1 MNEIACIS
9 VIVPIYNTEKY
20 LDACIASIANQSHTA
35 LQIILVDDGSQ
46 DASGAICDAWAGKDK
61 RIQVIHQKNAGVSA
75 ARNAGLDIATGELLS
90 FVDSDDVLL
99 PNAYTQLLRNRN
111 SKDIVIG
118 RMELIE
124 EDGSPISCSPSPPID
139 IFSLDRFIKELFQE
153 NLTYYL
159 GYLCDKLFVR
169 SVIQNKHIRFD
180 STVRL
185 NEDRL
190 FLLEYLLCCNGV
202 SFCNEV
208 TYAYRQRNTGVI
220 SATRRNNTV
229 TDSEMTVIDS
239 FHRMASIGKGY
250 SEELFYLIARK
261 SFECALDL
269 RNRVARTDHYKIK
282 RIQRFMWENA
292 RICLGSPDI
301 SFIEKSK
308 IIGHCILEC

>member
-9 VIVPIYNTEKY
+9 VIVPIYNTEEY

-75 ARNAGLDIATGELLS
+75 ARNTGLEIATGEIIS
-90 FVDSDDVLL
+90 FVDSDDLLL
-99 PNAYTQLLRNRN
+99 PDAYTQLLNSRN

-118 RMELIE
+118 RMKMIE
-124 EDGSPISCSPSPPID
+124 ENGALISYSQSLPTD
-139 IFSLDRFIKELFQE
+139 ISSLDRFIKELFQE

-159 GYLCDKLFVR
+159 GYLWDKLFVR

-180 STVRL
+180 PAVRL

-190 FLLEYLLCCNGV
+190 FLLEYLLCCNGI

-239 FHRMASIGKGY
+239 FHRMATIGKAY
-250 SEELFYLIARK
+250 SDELFHLIARK

-282 RIQRFMWENA
+282 RIRRFMWENA
-292 RICLGSPDI
+292 QICLSSPDI